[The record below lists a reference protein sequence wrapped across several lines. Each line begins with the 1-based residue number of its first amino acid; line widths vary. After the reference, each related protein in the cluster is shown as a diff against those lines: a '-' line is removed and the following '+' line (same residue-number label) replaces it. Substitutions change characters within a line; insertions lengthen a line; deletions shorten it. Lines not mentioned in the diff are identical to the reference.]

1 MLTIPFG
8 RLLILAGAGLLSPA
22 ALLIAG
28 PVAAATAQQET
39 LEPGARVRVT
49 AVGYGLGAKVPAL
62 LIDVEGDGADT
73 LVLRPDPRG
82 AESELRLPWEVPDT
96 DGSGEPEVR
105 VPVAFVEKLELFRG
119 RGTSGARVAKT
130 AVLGAA
136 GGAIVG
142 LVLRAL
148 SSLPPPC
155 IDWLDT
161 GACVARQEEPEP
173 ASWGI
178 VALMATG
185 CAVAG
190 GLYGLTPKDRWEEVP
205 LDQLRVSF
213 APRRDGF
220 AVGISVAF

>member
-1 MLTIPFG
+1 MRTQRAVTTALTT
-8 RLLILAGAGLLSPA
+8 
-22 ALLIAG
+22 ALLVAG

-73 LVLRPDPRG
+73 LVLRPDPMG
-82 AESELRLPWEVPDT
+82 AESELRLPWEVPDMI
-96 DGSGEPEVR
+96 GSGTREVR

-136 GGAIVG
+136 GGAMIG
-142 LVLRAL
+142 LVIRFL
-148 SSLPPPC
+148 SSLPPLC
-155 IDWLDT
+155 IEFLES
-161 GACVARQEEPEP
+161 GVCVSEEPQP

-178 VALMATG
+178 VALGATG
-185 CAVAG
+185 GAVVG

-213 APRRDGF
+213 VPGRDGF
-220 AVGISVAF
+220 AVSISVAF